1 MRPSRQLSRRNMLQV
16 GSAGFLGLSLPAL
29 LQAQA
34 AGTADRDNDL
44 SVILLF
50 MWGGMP
56 HQDMWDLK
64 PEARQEVRGPYQP
77 IDTSVPGIQI
87 GELLPQT
94 ARIADQYTLVR
105 SVTHTEIEHPR
116 AAHYMMTGN
125 QIIRGSEWPNMGAT
139 ISKFGGD
146 RNKLGSVAVGPRLID
161 QPITPQG
168 QDGGFLG
175 NSYSPFRIADPQ
187 QPLDKIARL
196 RPPVNVSPARSAQ
209 RRRLFDLVRSLEAP
223 VSSDEATSLDASYE
237 RAFAIV
243 NSPAARQ
250 AFDLSQETDH
260 TRERY
265 GKHLFGQGALMAR
278 RLVSAGVR
286 FVQVNWREHPINKHG
301 FDNHSDNFKKLQDVQ
316 APHVDQTYS
325 ALISDLKSR
334 GMLDRTLVLM
344 TGEFGRTPKIN
355 NNKGRDHWPNV
366 FSYLITG
373 GGIPGGR
380 VIGAS
385 DGDAAYPADNPV
397 TPENTLASVF
407 DMVGLDLHQL
417 HAAGV
422 LDDTHGVPG
431 LFSG

>member
-1 MRPSRQLSRRNMLQV
+1 MSHDTQIPRRNLLQV
-16 GSAGFLGLSLPAL
+16 GSAGFLGLSLPGL
-29 LQAQA
+29 LRAQA
-34 AGTADRDNDL
+34 AGVADRDNDL

-64 PEARQEVRGPYQP
+64 PDSRQEVRGPYNP
-77 IDTSVPGIQI
+77 IATSVPGIEI

-94 ARIADQYTLVR
+94 ARIADQCTIVR
-105 SVTHTEIEHPR
+105 SVTHSEIEHPR

-139 ISKFGGD
+139 ITRFGGD
-146 RNKLGSVAVGPRLID
+146 RNKLGSVVVGPRLID

-175 NSYSPFRIADPQ
+175 NSFSPFRIADPL
-187 QPLDKIARL
+187 QPIDKIARL
-196 RPPVNVSPARSAQ
+196 TPPAGVSAQRSIQ

-223 VSSDEATSLDASYE
+223 VESDEALSLDSSYE
-237 RAFAIV
+237 RAFAIM
-243 NSPAARQ
+243 NSPEARQ
-250 AFDLSQETDH
+250 AFDLSQETDD

-286 FVQVNWREHPINKHG
+286 FVQVNWREHPINNNG
-301 FDNHSDNFKKLQDVQ
+301 FDNHSDNFKKLQEVQ

-334 GMLDRTLVLM
+334 GMLERTLVLM

-355 NNKGRDHWPNV
+355 KNKGRDHWPNV

-380 VIGAS
+380 VLGAS
-385 DGDAAYPADNPV
+385 DRDAAYPADNPV

-407 DMVGLDLHQL
+407 DMVGLDLHKL
-417 HAAGV
+417 HADGII
-422 LDDTHGVPG
+422 DDTNGVPG